1 MKRMQPGFRRSAGAA
16 ALVLVGAGLAAPFL
30 PSGPM
35 IGQAVAEPSGDAA
48 PGAYTVDAVHSSVI
62 YRIKHMDVAYHYGR
76 FNDFAGTFLLNADS
90 PADSSVEITIQTA
103 SIDSGNGGRDKHLRS
118 PDFFNVEQFPTAT
131 FSSTSV
137 RKTGDTTYEVTGD
150 FTLNGTTK
158 PITVTI
164 NNTGEGQ
171 GRGGVEI
178 AGFETTFTFNRL
190 DYGLGRPG
198 GVGEDVRLTVSCEGA
213 RK

>member
-1 MKRMQPGFRRSAGAA
+1 
-16 ALVLVGAGLAAPFL
+16 
-30 PSGPM
+30 
-35 IGQAVAEPSGDAA
+35 
-48 PGAYTVDAVHSSVI
+48 SVI

-76 FNDFAGTFLLNADS
+76 FNEFAGTFLLNADS

-103 SIDSGNGGRDKHLRS
+103 SIDSGNEGRDKHLRS

-158 PITVTI
+158 
-164 NNTGEGQ
+164 
-171 GRGGVEI
+171 
-178 AGFETTFTFNRL
+178 
-190 DYGLGRPG
+190 
-198 GVGEDVRLTVSCEGA
+198 
-213 RK
+213 